1 MKTFLS
7 LAGSESNTGLKIYA
21 NGVLLATTPN
31 SVGTYLGMDNTASK
45 VTIGKRINTGSP
57 GFVNG
62 RIDAFSIWKKREL
75 NKLEIKQLYNSGAGK
90 FYPFN

>member
-1 MKTFLS
+1 MTFFQDGNE
-7 LAGSESNTGLKIYA
+7 LAYSS
-21 NGVLLATTPN
+21 
-31 SVGTYLGMDNTASK
+31 SGMDNTASK